1 MGGNKR
7 GRTQRRHFRQGR
19 ENVWKKPRAPPSPSE
34 AAQTQWE
41 PLVTQN
47 LVFEQYYKEQGII
60 PEEEWDE
67 FISILQKPLPAAFRI
82 NSSGQFSDDIL
93 SQLENEFLAS
103 LNAEDVGGNVVE
115 HIRPLPWYPGKL
127 AWHLNFS
134 RMQLRKNQMLERI
147 HAFLKQ
153 ENEVGNITRQEAV
166 SMVPPLFLDVQSH
179 HYVLDMCA
187 APGSKTFQLLEMIH
201 KTAKLEFLPKG
212 MVIANDADVRRCN
225 LLIHQTK
232 RMCSANLLVT
242 NHEAQNFP
250 SCRCKNNGMLT
261 QATNETEDKGSG
273 RLEINEE
280 SYAESITELLFDR
293 ILCDAPCSG
302 DGTIRKAP
310 DIWKKWNAGL
320 GNGVHRLQVQI
331 AMRGVALLK
340 VGGKLVYS
348 TCSMNPVEDEA
359 VVGEVIRQSGGSV
372 ELLDVSSEFPEL
384 KRRPG
389 LKSWKVRDK
398 GNWLTSYRQVD
409 KYRKATIVPSMFPSG
424 KALKDCGI
432 SDGTH
437 DCKKTEIE
445 VGPKVINCSDK
456 DVEEKSVKNDMRCE
470 GLKACRYTGQDSSD
484 GNTVSELL
492 EVPLGVNDAE
502 DEKFEAEA
510 EVSSLP
516 LERCMRI
523 VPHDQDTG
531 GFFIAVFQKV
541 SHFSVEQL
549 KSNEAQRRRNLTS
562 TEDLKQSLLS
572 EIGIDKNKNHNQ
584 TAEIGVSPDS
594 LPVIDDLLRQQDI
607 EETELEAL
615 SSDLHS
621 SALNGIDSIPSE
633 GGNGEDEIED
643 GHTIYDGQK
652 KAKFNNEDR
661 NTNRIG
667 SQGEKRQIPQQG
679 RWRGID
685 PVLFFMDENT
695 IKSIVGFY
703 GIDESFPLQGHLV
716 SRNSDTLHVKRIY
729 YVSSSVHDAIK
740 LNLCTGQHL
749 KITSVG
755 LKMFERQTAK
765 EGASLCSYRIS
776 SEGLPLLLPYLRKQI
791 IHASIE
797 DFKLLLSSR
806 TVYFAA
812 FQDPEFRTE
821 ASNLVPGCCVII
833 LKEDDE
839 DVDNCGASN
848 VSSSK
853 NAATA
858 IGCWK
863 GRANL
868 SIMVSQ
874 IESEEL
880 LERLFFKYGREM
892 PDDPISKGNDI
903 HEEADKA
910 GNILDNDT
918 PKEPF
923 ETCNALETEI
933 NSTWDKQDLGS
944 VN

>member
-19 ENVWKKPRAPPSPSE
+19 ENVWKKPRAPPSASE

-47 LVFEQYYKEQGII
+47 LVFEQYYKEQRII

-134 RMQLRKNQMLERI
+134 RMQLRKNQVLERI
-147 HAFLKQ
+147 HKFLKQ

-201 KTAKLEFLPKG
+201 KSAMLAFLPKG
-212 MVIANDADVRRCN
+212 MVIANDADVQRCN

-250 SCRCKNNGMLT
+250 SCHCKNNGMLM
-261 QATNETEDKGSG
+261 QAMNETEDNGSG
-273 RLEINEE
+273 RLEMNQDPN
-280 SYAESITELLFDR
+280 AESMRELLFDR
-293 ILCDAPCSG
+293 ILCDVPCSG

-359 VVGEVIRQSGGSV
+359 VVGEVLRQSGGSV

-389 LKSWKVRDK
+389 LKSWKVRDR

-409 KYRKATIVPSMFPSG
+409 KHRKTTIVPSMFPSG
-424 KALKDCGI
+424 KAWKDCGI
-432 SDGTH
+432 SDATE

-445 VGPKVINCSDK
+445 VGPEVNNRSDK
-456 DVEEKSVKNDMRCE
+456 DAEEKSVENDMPCE
-470 GLKACRYTGQDSSD
+470 GLKACGYTGQDSSD

-492 EVPLGVNDAE
+492 EVPLEGIDAE
-502 DEKFEAEA
+502 GKEVEAEV

-549 KSNEAQRRRNLTS
+549 KSNEAQRRRNLTC
-562 TEDLKQSLLS
+562 TQGLKQSLLS
-572 EIGIDKNKNHNQ
+572 EIGINKNKNHIQ
-584 TAEIGVSPDS
+584 RGEIGVSPVS
-594 LPVIDDLLRQQDI
+594 LPANDGLLRQQDI

-615 SSDLHS
+615 NSDLHS

-633 GGNGEDEIED
+633 GGNGEHEIE
-643 GHTIYDGQK
+643 DGQK
-652 KAKFNNEDR
+652 KAKLDNEDR
-661 NTNRIG
+661 KTNRIG
-667 SQGEKRQIPQQG
+667 SQGEKRQIQQQG
-679 RWRGID
+679 RWRGVD
-685 PVLFFMDENT
+685 PVLFFMDENA
-695 IKSIVGFY
+695 IKSIVAFY
-703 GIDESFPLQGHLV
+703 GIDESFSLQGHLV

-765 EGASLCSYRIS
+765 EGVSLCSYRIS
-776 SEGLPLLLPYLRKQI
+776 SEGLPLLLPYLRKQVI
-791 IHASIE
+791 YASKE
-797 DFKLLLSSR
+797 DFELLLSSR
-806 TVYFAA
+806 TVSFAA

-821 ASNLVPGCCVII
+821 ASNLVPGCCVLV
-833 LKEDDE
+833 LKEVVVADEE
-839 DVDNCGASN
+839 DVDNCGPSN

-853 NAATA
+853 NAAIA

-868 SIMVSQ
+868 TLMVSQ

-892 PDDPISKGNDI
+892 PDDLISKGNDI

-918 PKEPF
+918 PKEAY
-923 ETCNALETEI
+923 ETTNVLETEI
-933 NSTWDKQDLGS
+933 NST
-944 VN
+944 

>member
-19 ENVWKKPRAPPSPSE
+19 ENVWKKPRASPSASE

-60 PEEEWDE
+60 PDEEWDE

-115 HIRPLPWYPGKL
+115 HIRPLPWYPAKL

-134 RMQLRKNQMLERI
+134 RMQLRKNQTLERI
-147 HAFLKQ
+147 HEFLKQ
-153 ENEVGNITRQEAV
+153 ENEIGNITRQEAV

-187 APGSKTFQLLEMIH
+187 APGSKTFQLLELIH
-201 KTAKLEFLPKG
+201 KSAKLAFLPKG
-212 MVIANDADVRRCN
+212 MVIANDADVQRCN

-261 QATNETEDKGSG
+261 QTTNETEDKGSG
-273 RLEINEE
+273 RLEMNEDTH
-280 SYAESITELLFDR
+280 AESITELLFDR
-293 ILCDAPCSG
+293 ILCDVPCSG

-359 VVGEVIRQSGGSV
+359 VVGEVLRQSGGSI
-372 ELLDVSSEFPEL
+372 ELLDVSAEFPEL

-398 GNWLTSYRQVD
+398 GKWLTSHRQVD
-409 KYRKATIVPSMFPSG
+409 RHRKTTIVPSMFPSG
-424 KALKDCGI
+424 KSWKDNSM
-432 SDGTH
+432 SDATQ

-445 VGPKVINCSDK
+445 MEPKVTNGSDK
-456 DVEEKSVKNDMRCE
+456 NMEEKSVNNDMPCE
-470 GLKACRYTGQDSSD
+470 GSKACGYTGKHSND
-484 GNTVSELL
+484 GNTISELA
-492 EVPLGVNDAE
+492 EVPLDVNDAE
-502 DEKFEAEA
+502 DEEVEAEA

-523 VPHDQDTG
+523 IPHDQDTG
-531 GFFIAVFQKV
+531 AFFIAVFQKV

-549 KSNEAQRRRNLTS
+549 KSKEPQKRRNLTS
-562 TEDLKQSLLS
+562 TQDSKQSMLS
-572 EIGIDKNKNHNQ
+572 KVEIDTNKNHDQ
-584 TAEIGVSPDS
+584 TPEIGVSPDS
-594 LPVIDDLLRQQDI
+594 LPVNDGLLMRQDI

-621 SALNGIDSIPSE
+621 SALNAIKSIPSE
-633 GGNGEDEIED
+633 GGNGEHEVED
-643 GHTIYDGQK
+643 GQTIYDGQK
-652 KAKFNNEDR
+652 KVKLDNEDR
-661 NTNRIG
+661 KTNRIG
-667 SQGEKRQIPQQG
+667 SGGEKRPIQQQG

-695 IKSIVGFY
+695 IKSIVAFY

-729 YVSSSVHDAIK
+729 YVSSSVRDAIK

-791 IHASIE
+791 IYVSKE

-806 TVYFAA
+806 TVPFAA

-821 ASNLVPGCCVII
+821 ASSLVPGCCVIV
-833 LKEDDE
+833 LHKDEE
-839 DVDNCGASN
+839 DVDNCCASN
-848 VSSSK
+848 ASSSK
-853 NAATA
+853 NPAIA

-863 GRANL
+863 GRTNFSL
-868 SIMVSQ
+868 MVSQ

-892 PDDPISKGNDI
+892 PDDPISKGDDI
-903 HEEADKA
+903 HEEVDEAR
-910 GNILDNDT
+910 NILDNDT
-918 PKEPF
+918 PKEVD
-923 ETCNALETEI
+923 ETKNALETEI
-933 NSTWDKQDLGS
+933 NST
-944 VN
+944 